1 MRYAAAVSAE
11 DYYAVLGVSET
22 IDDDELRRVWRKLA
36 LELHPDRAGPGT
48 TDRFARI
55 SAAYAVL
62 SDPEARIAYDRWR
75 GITAKRASTPA
86 VGPRAPGVLLQ
97 RLSAPLNALLMR
109 GVARWA
115 DGDMIDLFIDHDE
128 ATTGG
133 MVTIPMRVQVR
144 CPACD
149 GDATKP
155 CSHCNGQRT
164 VEDLFAAWLAVRPG
178 VADGTILTPS
188 AWLPGMVHPVYFRV
202 RLATSTAM

>member
-1 MRYAAAVSAE
+1 VSTD
-11 DYYAVLGVSET
+11 DYYAVLGVSEV
-22 IDDDELRRVWRKLA
+22 IDDAELRRVWRRLA
-36 LELHPDRAGPGT
+36 LDLHPDRAGPGT
-48 TDRFARI
+48 TEQFARI

-62 SDPEARIAYDRWR
+62 SDPEARTAYDRWR
-75 GITAKRASTPA
+75 GTGIKHPSSPM

-109 GVARWA
+109 GIAQWA
-115 DGDMIDLFIDHDE
+115 EGDMIDLYVNGEE
-128 ATTGG
+128 AATGG

-144 CPACD
+144 CPACA
-149 GDATKP
+149 GDATKL
-155 CSHCNGQRT
+155 CVRCDGQRT

-202 RLATSTAM
+202 RLASA